1 MKRLFKN
8 RSFLSTF
15 FAFILFFFVYLLSPL
30 FYWINEGINTIFL
43 TVKNYW
49 NRVKSQ
55 MVNEAIS
62 IVMIDEKTLEKLGSF
77 PISREYYKT
86 LIESLNKWWAAVIG
100 FDIIFA
106 DKNKDHIQS
115 DRNFAKAI
123 KNAWNVILWGSIIT
137 KEIWWKANRIIEK
150 PIDILDE
157 SKFAFWYFT
166 PILSKTWVVLSFI
179 PTANLSDKD
188 WAISKYNHFAISLL
202 KAYYSR
208 LYNKDF
214 MEDYNKQKDPN
225 YFYLRPDYP
234 IPFSKTWWNEVLIN
248 YIPLP
253 SNSSGKISNFET
265 YSFVDVIEWK
275 IDLKLFDWKIVLVW
289 VTAKWIKDTFY
300 TRNGIEYWVF
310 VHANILNTIMKKDFS
325 FYFNENLEWF
335 LIFLLI
341 ITSIYFSLSPSGFI
355 IVIANLA
362 ISGIF
367 LVIYPIVILTF
378 FSYIFS
384 HLFELF
390 LALPISIAI
399 WNAVKYVYE
408 SNNKVKL
415 SKALSE
421 YVSKAIVK
429 EILSNSWDLK
439 LDWDTRKLAIF
450 FSDIEG
456 FTSISEKFSPHEL
469 VSFLRNY
476 LSYMSNIILDNNWFI
491 NKYEW
496 DAIMALWWA
505 FSDNEKDSYYACLSA
520 LKQQETLKE
529 LNSNWQKVWLP
540 KIKVRIWLHTWQ
552 AIVWNIW
559 AVWRKI
565 EYTAL
570 WDSVNLASRLE
581 WVNKFYWTFICV
593 SEDIFEENKDFFE
606 FRYLDKIRVKW
617 KDNAIKIYELLS
629 EKWNLTLKKEKI
641 RTEFEKAI
649 LVYNSRDFISA
660 KDLFE
665 NIYKKY
671 NDSPSKTYFERCK
684 YFMNNKPKSNDEL
697 IWNYETK

>member
-1 MKRLFKN
+1 M
-8 RSFLSTF
+8 
-15 FAFILFFFVYLLSPL
+15 
-30 FYWINEGINTIFL
+30 
-43 TVKNYW
+43 
-49 NRVKSQ
+49 
-55 MVNEAIS
+55 
-62 IVMIDEKTLEKLGSF
+62 
-77 PISREYYKT
+77 
-86 LIESLNKWWAAVIG
+86 
-100 FDIIFA
+100 
-106 DKNKDHIQS
+106 
-115 DRNFAKAI
+115 
-123 KNAWNVILWGSIIT
+123 
-137 KEIWWKANRIIEK
+137 
-150 PIDILDE
+150 
-157 SKFAFWYFT
+157 
-166 PILSKTWVVLSFI
+166 
-179 PTANLSDKD
+179 
-188 WAISKYNHFAISLL
+188 
-202 KAYYSR
+202 
-208 LYNKDF
+208 
-214 MEDYNKQKDPN
+214 
-225 YFYLRPDYP
+225 
-234 IPFSKTWWNEVLIN
+234 
-248 YIPLP
+248 
-253 SNSSGKISNFET
+253 
-265 YSFVDVIEWK
+265 
-275 IDLKLFDWKIVLVW
+275 
-289 VTAKWIKDTFY
+289 
-300 TRNGIEYWVF
+300 
-310 VHANILNTIMKKDFS
+310 
-325 FYFNENLEWF
+325 
-335 LIFLLI
+335 LI

-399 WNAVKYVYE
+399 WNSVKYVYE

-429 EILSNSWDLK
+429 EILSNSWDIK
-439 LDWDTRKLAIF
+439 LDWDLKKLTIF
-450 FSDIEG
+450 FSDIEW
-456 FTSISEKFSPHEL
+456 FTTISEKFSPEEL
-469 VSFLRNY
+469 ITFLRKY

-671 NDSPSKTYFERCK
+671 NDSPSKTYFERCE
-684 YFMNNKPKSNDEL
+684 YFMNNKPKSNNEL